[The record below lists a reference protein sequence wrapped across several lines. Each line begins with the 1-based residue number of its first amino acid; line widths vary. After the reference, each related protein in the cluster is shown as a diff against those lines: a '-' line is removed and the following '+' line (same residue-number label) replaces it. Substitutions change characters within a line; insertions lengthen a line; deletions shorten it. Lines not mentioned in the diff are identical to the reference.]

1 MGTNRR
7 PQPARLAEKL
17 WTIRAR
23 LGLSQEQMVER
34 LDYHKSPLYPSQISL
49 FEQGKREPPV
59 LILLHYARMIS
70 TTGGGEFLEAIL
82 EDDMELPDTL
92 PADPRE
98 VSLRVPHLRS
108 RSHRREH
115 KV

>member
-1 MGTNRR
+1 MGMKRR

-17 WTIRAR
+17 RTIRLG

-34 LDYHKSPLYPSQISL
+34 LDYHKSPLYASQISL

-59 LILLHYARMIS
+59 LVLLYYARVIS

-82 EDDMELPDTL
+82 DDEMELPDML
-92 PADPRE
+92 PADPVKIRPR
-98 VSLRVPHLRS
+98 SRLRS
-108 RSHRREH
+108 RLSKSR
-115 KV
+115 